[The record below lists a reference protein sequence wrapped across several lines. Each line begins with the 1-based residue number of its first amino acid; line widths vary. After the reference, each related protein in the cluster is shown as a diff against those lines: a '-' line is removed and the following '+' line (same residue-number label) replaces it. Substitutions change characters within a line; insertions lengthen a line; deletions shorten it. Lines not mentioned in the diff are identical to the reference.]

1 MKRSS
6 SNSCVSTQ
14 LNDCFELAE
23 SSLGSSNHGSN
34 SDSPPL
40 AGSSVESRQ
49 SRGQDGVFKSL
60 RRRLTT
66 ISRQSSKST
75 SAVVPFNSGSE
86 EEKEKNHISVVQKAR
101 APHYRCVPLPPGF
114 IPSKVLMILDH
125 QDQSV
130 YSTEA
135 GNAAAAIRSEKVG
148 NQSPAETTE
157 DNVNGNTGISSGLHK
172 VKKGV
177 LYNNWVDPK
186 F

>member
-1 MKRSS
+1 
-6 SNSCVSTQ
+6 
-14 LNDCFELAE
+14 
-23 SSLGSSNHGSN
+23 
-34 SDSPPL
+34 
-40 AGSSVESRQ
+40 
-49 SRGQDGVFKSL
+49 
-60 RRRLTT
+60 
-66 ISRQSSKST
+66 
-75 SAVVPFNSGSE
+75 
-86 EEKEKNHISVVQKAR
+86 
-101 APHYRCVPLPPGF
+101 
-114 IPSKVLMILDH
+114 MILDH

>member
-1 MKRSS
+1 
-6 SNSCVSTQ
+6 
-14 LNDCFELAE
+14 
-23 SSLGSSNHGSN
+23 
-34 SDSPPL
+34 
-40 AGSSVESRQ
+40 
-49 SRGQDGVFKSL
+49 
-60 RRRLTT
+60 
-66 ISRQSSKST
+66 
-75 SAVVPFNSGSE
+75 
-86 EEKEKNHISVVQKAR
+86 
-101 APHYRCVPLPPGF
+101 
-114 IPSKVLMILDH
+114 MILDH

-157 DNVNGNTGISSGLHK
+157 DDVNGNTSISSGLHK